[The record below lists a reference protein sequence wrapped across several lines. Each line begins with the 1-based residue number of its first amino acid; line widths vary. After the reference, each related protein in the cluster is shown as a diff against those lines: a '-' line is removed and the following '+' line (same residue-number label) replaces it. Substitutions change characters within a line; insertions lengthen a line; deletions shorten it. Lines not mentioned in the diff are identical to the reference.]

1 MAQSLTVNGVV
12 LDESSQAVIGATV
25 LEEGTENGTITNL
38 DGEFT
43 LQVEKGKALVISYIG
58 FETQRVRAV
67 NEKQLKII
75 LHEDSELLDEVVV
88 VGYGVKQKR
97 STMTTA
103 ISKMDQKVLQNAALS
118 NAAQALQGTVSGLRV
133 TNTSGAPGSA
143 PTIVLLSL
151 IHI

>member
-1 MAQSLTVNGVV
+1 MQLMAQSLTVNGVV
-12 LDESSQAVIGATV
+12 LDESGQSVIGATV

-38 DGEFT
+38 DGKFT
-43 LQVEKGKALVISYIG
+43 LQVEKGKSLVISYIG
-58 FETQRVRAV
+58 FDTQRVRAV

-103 ISKMDQKVLQNAALS
+103 ISKWTKKSCRTQLFRMQHKLCKEQLADCV
-118 NAAQALQGTVSGLRV
+118 
-133 TNTSGAPGSA
+133 
-143 PTIVLLSL
+143 
-151 IHI
+151 

>member
-1 MAQSLTVNGVV
+1 MKRSIFLILCLWCTIQLMAQDLTVNGVV
-12 LDESSQAVIGATV
+12 LDETGQSVIGATV

-43 LQVEKGKALVISYIG
+43 LTVAKGKALVISYIG

-75 LHEDSELLDEVVV
+75 LHEDSKLLDEVVV

-118 NAAQALQGTVSGLRV
+118 NACGTSFTGD
-133 TNTSGAPGSA
+133 S
-143 PTIVLLSL
+143 
-151 IHI
+151 